1 MTMAQD
7 FGDDIGEMLL
17 RPIGQAVERSVYNYI
32 DRSIKDW
39 YRQMN
44 EAEGMSSEEA
54 DLKAEAMASR
64 EQVCIPFGDA
74 NDAACFAQVCRE
86 SGTYAA
92 ALSDKEGNG
101 YIQFAKDDLGEVQ
114 ACAPQFSEVI
124 TRMQEQAIA
133 DRLVSA
139 EPLTKEA
146 LAQLTLIDNLP
157 DLPKGS
163 VQKDVPENDVPAEP
177 SQAAQMPNHTE
188 HIRDEVA
195 SARSQCRDFD
205 DFKRILAGKGIG
217 ITATQAGEVMFYEAR
232 TGADGSLLPYDRDMR
247 DWAVGAGTL
256 KQRYGVDATHDSFD
270 KNMQKGA
277 VLGAEKALDE
287 IRRAVRADLEESG
300 IPTYDKASGDGFRV
314 SAQYKDEVIR
324 VMGKHAP
331 GKTPEELGIEF
342 FDPSRDV
349 AAAHPEHEPEVAD
362 GSLDTDGST
371 PDINQGVESHD
382 GMDTDATTLRLERE
396 QNGTDIP
403 PSTVREEAAR
413 SHDDG
418 RGYSLDSAA
427 RECRAASKQLER
439 ESGIPAREIDISDK
453 LSPVR

>member
-7 FGDDIGEMLL
+7 FGDDMGELL
-17 RPIGQAVERSVYNYI
+17 VRSIGQAAGRVAYTYI
-32 DRSIKDW
+32 DRKMKDW
-39 YRQMN
+39 YKEKN
-44 EAEGMSSEEA
+44 EAEGMSSEKA

-74 NDAACFAQVCRE
+74 DDAAYFAQVCRE

-92 ALSDKEGNG
+92 ALSDKDGNG
-101 YIQFAKDDLGEVQ
+101 YVQFAKDDLNEVQ
-114 ACAPQFSEVI
+114 ACAPQFSEVM

-139 EPLTKEA
+139 EPVTAEK
-146 LAQLTLIDNLP
+146 LAQLTPIDHLP
-157 DLPKGS
+157 DLPGNRARN
-163 VQKDVPENDVPAEP
+163 QKDAPENDVPAEP
-177 SQAAQMPNHTE
+177 SQAAQVPNHTE
-188 HIRDEVA
+188 RIRDEVA

-205 DFKRILAGKGIG
+205 DFQRILAGKGIG
-217 ITATQAGEVMFYEAR
+217 ISTTQAGEVMFYEAR

-256 KQRYGVDATHDSFD
+256 KQRYGVDATHDSFA
-270 KNMQKGA
+270 KEAAGKSA
-277 VLGAEKALDE
+277 P
-287 IRRAVRADLEESG
+287 VRQQQMA
-300 IPTYDKASGDGFRV
+300 
-314 SAQYKDEVIR
+314 
-324 VMGKHAP
+324 
-331 GKTPEELGIEF
+331 
-342 FDPSRDV
+342 
-349 AAAHPEHEPEVAD
+349 EPEVAD

-427 RECRAASKQLER
+427 RECRAASKQLEQ
-439 ESGIPAREIDISDK
+439 ESGIADREIDISDK